1 VRGEQWSRRK
11 SDGAEDE
18 TVAGMTQRAKQQNPR
33 ARSPVRSRFLRSKR
47 KKKLYSLYNC
57 TGTSWVYSRV
67 MKKSR
72 DEKLFLQQLSQMP
85 A

>member
-33 ARSPVRSRFLRSKR
+33 RREVAGSIPVFAFEAQ
-47 KKKLYSLYNC
+47 KKA
-57 TGTSWVYSRV
+57 
-67 MKKSR
+67 
-72 DEKLFLQQLSQMP
+72 LFAGSILES
-85 A
+85 

>member
-33 ARSPVRSRFLRSKR
+33 RREVAGSIPVFAFEAQ
-47 KKKLYSLYNC
+47 KKA
-57 TGTSWVYSRV
+57 
-67 MKKSR
+67 
-72 DEKLFLQQLSQMP
+72 LFAL
-85 A
+85 